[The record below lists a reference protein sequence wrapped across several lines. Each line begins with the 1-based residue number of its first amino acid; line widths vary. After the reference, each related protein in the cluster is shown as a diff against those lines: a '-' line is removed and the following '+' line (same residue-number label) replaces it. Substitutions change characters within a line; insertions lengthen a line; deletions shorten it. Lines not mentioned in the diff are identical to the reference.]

1 MEVTEYSSKHCPPC
15 QEMKPELKKLKK
27 EGIKV
32 NVVDCDKNISKC
44 KDILSVPTLIL
55 KKGGKS
61 KRMVGFMTAEE
72 IKEKFKSL

>member
-32 NVVDCDKNISKC
+32 NVVDCDENISNC
-44 KDILSVPTLIL
+44 KGILSVPTLIL

-61 KRMVGFMTAEE
+61 RKIIGFATAED
-72 IKEKFKSL
+72 IKEKFRSL

>member
-32 NVVDCDKNISKC
+32 NIVDCDKDISKC
-44 KDILSVPTLIL
+44 KDITHVPTLIL

-61 KRMVGFMTAEE
+61 RKIFGFATAED
-72 IKEKFKSL
+72 IKEKLKFL